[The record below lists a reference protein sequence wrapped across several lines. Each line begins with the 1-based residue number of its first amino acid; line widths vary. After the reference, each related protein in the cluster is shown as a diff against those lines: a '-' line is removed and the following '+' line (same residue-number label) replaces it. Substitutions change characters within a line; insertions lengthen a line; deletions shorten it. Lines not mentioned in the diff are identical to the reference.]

1 MLSYLCLLTMMCTG
15 IRQCGKWKGK
25 FLSDFDISFQRVRC
39 VQFIRSPPGGCWVLF
54 CHFLCTFRFCSCL
67 LCFNIQEPSLG
78 YTIPLSQKSRSGSDL
93 FHISNLIENRGW
105 TKVIAKFLCT
115 HSTQI
120 NTQFSIKIQDTNGNQ
135 FPCPLS
141 YSLPDVQT

>member
-1 MLSYLCLLTMMCTG
+1 MANGKVNFCRILTLAFRELDVFSSLDHHQVVVGFCFV
-15 IRQCGKWKGK
+15 I
-25 FLSDFDISFQRVRC
+25 FSAPLDFAPACC
-39 VQFIRSPPGGCWVLF
+39 V
-54 CHFLCTFRFCSCL
+54 
-67 LCFNIQEPSLG
+67 FNNQEPTLG